1 MNKVIL
7 SGRMTR
13 DAEITVYGK
22 GKEKSKVARFSIAV
36 RDGKDAKGEP
46 QAQFIRCVGF
56 GALAEL
62 IEKFTEKGQIIT
74 VSGRLKNGSYE
85 DEKKITRYTTDVV
98 IEDLDLFSFASHD
111 EDNEDEEE
119 EEKSSKKSYK
129 RHR

>member
-13 DAEITVYGK
+13 DAEVSTYGK
-22 GKEKSKVARFSIAV
+22 GKDQSKVARFSIAV
-36 RDGKDAKGEP
+36 RDGKDAKGDP
-46 QAQFIRCVGF
+46 QAQFIRCVAF

-74 VSGRLKNGSYE
+74 VCGRLKNGSYE
-85 DEKKITRYTTDVV
+85 DEKDKITRYTTDVV
-98 IEDLDLFSFASHD
+98 IEDLDLFGNASR
-111 EDNEDEEE
+111 EEDEEE
-119 EEKSSKKSYK
+119 EEKSSKKSNK

>member
-13 DAEITVYGK
+13 DAEVNTYGK
-22 GKEKSKVARFSIAV
+22 GKDQSKVARFSIAV

-46 QAQFIRCVGF
+46 QAQFIRCVAF

-62 IEKFTEKGQIIT
+62 IDKFTEKGQIIT

-85 DEKKITRYTTDVV
+85 DEKDKITRYTTDVV
-98 IEDLDLFSFASHD
+98 IEDLDLFGNANHD
-111 EDNEDEEE
+111 DEEE